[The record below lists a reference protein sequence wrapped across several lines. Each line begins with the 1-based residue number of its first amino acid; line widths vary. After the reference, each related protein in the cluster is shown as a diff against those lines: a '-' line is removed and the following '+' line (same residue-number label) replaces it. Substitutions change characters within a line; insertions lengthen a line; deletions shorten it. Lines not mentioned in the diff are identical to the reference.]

1 MPRGSASCRVGSI
14 PWTSGF
20 TGKPATETL
29 RCHWRGAGW
38 WCASSRALLRTA
50 PAGGHHSDGVSRTD
64 GLDFELNESQR
75 KLVGM
80 VRDFCVREVKPHAQE
95 WDREERF
102 PREVVGQL
110 GELGL
115 LGMTVPE
122 ELGGSELDTLSVAC
136 VVEEIARWDGSLG
149 LTVASHNGLGTSHLL
164 KFGSDDL
171 RKRYIPDIAAGK
183 KLAAWGLTE
192 PGSGSDA
199 AGMRTTAVRKD
210 KSWVLNG
217 AKMFITQGTVGDVFV
232 VLALTDPNKRQKGVT
247 AFLLEKG
254 MKGFSQRALH
264 GKLGMRSSD
273 TAELVLEDVFVEDWR
288 RIGEVG
294 GGFVDTL
301 KILDKGRITIGA
313 LSVGLGRGALEE
325 SVLYSKERKAFGKP
339 IADFQALRW
348 MMADMATELDAA
360 RLLVHR
366 AATLCDAGRPYTTE
380 ASMGK
385 LFASEAACRAAAHGV
400 QIHGGYG
407 FTKEFL
413 VERIYRDVKLCTIG
427 EGTSEIQ
434 RMVIARELLKA

>member
-1 MPRGSASCRVGSI
+1 MD
-14 PWTSGF
+14 F
-20 TGKPATETL
+20 QL
-29 RCHWRGAGW
+29 
-38 WCASSRALLRTA
+38 
-50 PAGGHHSDGVSRTD
+50 SD
-64 GLDFELNESQR
+64 SQK
-75 KLVGM
+75 KLVEM
-80 VRDFCVREVKPHAQE
+80 VRDFCVREVKPHATE

-102 PREVVGQL
+102 PREVVAQL

-122 ELGGSELDTLSVAC
+122 ELGGAELDTLSIAA
-136 VVEEIARWDGSLG
+136 VVEEVARWDGSLA

-164 KFGSDDL
+164 RFGSEEL

-210 KSWVLNG
+210 KGWVLNG
-217 AKMFITQGTVGDVFV
+217 TKMFITQGSVGDVFV
-232 VLALTDPNKRQKGVT
+232 VLALTEPGKRQKGVT

-254 MKGFSQRALH
+254 LKGFSQRPMH

-273 TAELVLEDVFVEDWR
+273 TAELVMEDCYVEDWR
-288 RIGEVG
+288 RIGEVN
-294 GGFVDTL
+294 GGFIDTL

-325 SVLYSKERKAFGKP
+325 SVAYSKERKAFGKP
-339 IADFQALRW
+339 ISDFQALRW

-360 RLLVHR
+360 RLLVWR
-366 AATLCDAGRPYTTE
+366 AAALADQGRPYSSE
-380 ASMGK
+380 AAMGK
-385 LFASEAACRAAAHGV
+385 LFASEAACRAAAQAV

-407 FTKEFL
+407 FTREFM

-434 RMVIARELLKA
+434 RLVIARELLKA

>member
-1 MPRGSASCRVGSI
+1 MME
-14 PWTSGF
+14 F
-20 TGKPATETL
+20 T
-29 RCHWRGAGW
+29 
-38 WCASSRALLRTA
+38 
-50 PAGGHHSDGVSRTD
+50 
-64 GLDFELNESQR
+64 LNDSQQ
-75 KLVGM
+75 KLVQM
-80 VRDFCVREVKPHAQE
+80 VRDFCVREVKPYAME
-95 WDREERF
+95 WDRDERF
-102 PREVVGQL
+102 PREIVSQL

-122 ELGGSELDTLSVAC
+122 ELGGSELDTLSVAA
-136 VVEEIARWDGSLG
+136 VVEEIARWDGSLA

-164 KFGSDDL
+164 RFGSDEL
-171 RKRYIPDIAAGK
+171 RKRFIPDIAAGK

-210 KSWVLNG
+210 KGWVLNG
-217 AKMFITQGTVGDVFV
+217 TKMFITQGSVGDVFV
-232 VLALTDPNKRQKGVT
+232 VLALSEPGKRQKGVT

-254 MKGFSQRALH
+254 IKGFSQRALH

-273 TAELVLEDVFVEDWR
+273 TAELVLEDCYVEDWR
-288 RIGEVG
+288 RIGEVN
-294 GGFVDTL
+294 GGFIDTL

-325 SVLYSKERKAFGKP
+325 SVAYARERKAFGKP
-339 IADFQALRW
+339 IADFEALRF

-360 RLLVHR
+360 RLLVWR
-366 AATLCDAGRPYTTE
+366 AAQLCDEKKPYTRE
-380 ASMGK
+380 AAMAK
-385 LFASEAACRAAAHGV
+385 LFASEAACRAAAAGV

-407 FTKEFL
+407 FTREFL

-434 RMVIARELLKA
+434 RLVIARELLKA

>member
-1 MPRGSASCRVGSI
+1 MN
-14 PWTSGF
+14 
-20 TGKPATETL
+20 
-29 RCHWRGAGW
+29 
-38 WCASSRALLRTA
+38 
-50 PAGGHHSDGVSRTD
+50 
-64 GLDFELNESQR
+64 FELNESQQ
-75 KLVGM
+75 KLVSM
-80 VRDFCVREVKPHAQE
+80 VRDFCVREVKPHAME
-95 WDREERF
+95 WDRDESF
-102 PREVVGQL
+102 PREVVAHL

-122 ELGGSELDTLSVAC
+122 ELGGSALDTVSVAA
-136 VVEEIARWDGSLG
+136 VIEEIARWDGSLA

-164 KFGSDDL
+164 RFGSDQL
-171 RKRYIPDIAAGK
+171 KQKFIPDIAAGK
-183 KLAAWGLTE
+183 KLAAWALTE

-199 AGMRTTAVRKD
+199 AGMRSTAVRKD
-210 KSWVLNG
+210 KGWVLNG
-217 AKMFITQGTVGDVFV
+217 SKMFITQGTVGDVFV
-232 VLALTDPNKRQKGVT
+232 VLCLTDPALRQKGVT

-254 MKGFSQRALH
+254 MPGFSQRPLH

-288 RIGEVG
+288 RIGAVG
-294 GGFVDTL
+294 GAFIDTL

-325 SVLYSKERKAFGKP
+325 SVAYSKDRKAFGKP
-339 IADFQALRW
+339 IGDFQALRW

-366 AATLCDAGRPYTTE
+366 AAVLCDLGKPYGLE
-380 ASMGK
+380 AAMGK
-385 LFASEAACRAAAHGV
+385 LFASEACCRAAANGV

-407 FTKEFL
+407 FTREFL

-434 RMVIARELLKA
+434 RLVIARELLKA

>member
-1 MPRGSASCRVGSI
+1 M
-14 PWTSGF
+14 
-20 TGKPATETL
+20 
-29 RCHWRGAGW
+29 
-38 WCASSRALLRTA
+38 
-50 PAGGHHSDGVSRTD
+50 
-64 GLDFELNESQR
+64 DFGLNESQR
-75 KLVGM
+75 KLVQM

-95 WDREERF
+95 WDRDERF

-122 ELGGSELDTLSVAC
+122 ELGGSALDTVSVAA
-136 VVEEIARWDGSLG
+136 VVEEIARWDGSLA

-164 KFGSDDL
+164 RFGNDEL
-171 RKRYIPDIAAGK
+171 RQRYIPDIAAGR

-210 KSWVLNG
+210 KGWVLNG

-232 VLALTDPNKRQKGVT
+232 VLALTDPDKRQKGVT
-247 AFLLEKG
+247 AFLLEKSLA
-254 MKGFSQRALH
+254 GFSQRPLH

-273 TAELVLEDVFVEDWR
+273 TAELVMEDVYVEDWR

-294 GGFVDTL
+294 SGFVDTL

-325 SVLYSKERKAFGKP
+325 SVIYARERKAFGKS
-339 IADFQALRW
+339 IADFQALRF
-348 MMADMATELDAA
+348 MMADMSTELDAA
-360 RLLVHR
+360 RLLVQR
-366 AATLCDAGRPYTTE
+366 AANLADQGRRYTSE
-380 ASMGK
+380 AAMGK
-385 LFASEAACRAAAHGV
+385 LFASEAACRAAACGV

-407 FTKEFL
+407 FTREFL

-434 RMVIARELLKA
+434 RLVIARELLKA

>member
-1 MPRGSASCRVGSI
+1 LEFG
-14 PWTSGF
+14 
-20 TGKPATETL
+20 
-29 RCHWRGAGW
+29 
-38 WCASSRALLRTA
+38 
-50 PAGGHHSDGVSRTD
+50 
-64 GLDFELNESQR
+64 LNESQR
-75 KLVGM
+75 KLVQM
-80 VRDFCVREVKPHAQE
+80 VRDFCVREVKPRAQE

-102 PREVVGQL
+102 PRDVVSQL

-122 ELGGSELDTLSVAC
+122 ELGGSALDTISVAA
-136 VVEEIARWDGSLG
+136 VVEEIARWDGSLA

-164 KFGSDDL
+164 RFGSDEL
-171 RKRYIPDIAAGK
+171 RQRYIPDIAAGR

-199 AGMRTTAVRKD
+199 AGMRSTAVRKD
-210 KSWVLNG
+210 KGWVLNG

-232 VLALTDPNKRQKGVT
+232 VLALTDPDKRQKGVT
-247 AFLLEKG
+247 AFLLEKSLP
-254 MKGFSQRALH
+254 GFSQRPLH

-273 TAELVLEDVFVEDWR
+273 TAELVMEDVYVEDWR

-294 GGFVDTL
+294 SGFVDTL

-325 SVLYSKERKAFGKP
+325 SVLYARERKAFGKS
-339 IADFQALRW
+339 IADFQALRF

-360 RLLVHR
+360 RLLVQR
-366 AATLCDAGRPYTTE
+366 AANLADQGRRYTSE
-380 ASMGK
+380 AAMAK
-385 LFASEAACRAAAHGV
+385 LFASEAACRAAACGV

-407 FTKEFL
+407 FTREFL

-434 RMVIARELLKA
+434 RLVIARELLKA

>member
-1 MPRGSASCRVGSI
+1 
-14 PWTSGF
+14 
-20 TGKPATETL
+20 
-29 RCHWRGAGW
+29 
-38 WCASSRALLRTA
+38 
-50 PAGGHHSDGVSRTD
+50 
-64 GLDFELNESQR
+64 LDFELNESQR
-75 KLVGM
+75 KLVAM
-80 VRDFCVREVKPHAQE
+80 VRDFCAREVKPHAVE

-102 PREVVGQL
+102 PREVVAHL

-122 ELGGSELDTLSVAC
+122 ELGGSGLDTLSVAA
-136 VVEEIARWDGSLG
+136 VVEEIARCDGSLA

-164 KFGSDDL
+164 RFGSDEL
-171 RKRYIPDIAAGK
+171 RKRYIPEIAAGR

-199 AGMRTTAVRKD
+199 AGMRSTAVK
-210 KSWVLNG
+210 KGNGWVLNG
-217 AKMFITQGTVGDVFV
+217 SKMFITQGSVGDVFV
-232 VLALTDPNKRQKGVT
+232 VLALTDPGKRQKGIT
-247 AFLLEKG
+247 AFLLEKEL
-254 MKGFSQRALH
+254 KGFTQRPMH

-273 TAELVLEDVFVEDWR
+273 TAELVMEDCYLEDWR
-288 RIGEVG
+288 RIGEVN

-325 SVLYSKERKAFGKP
+325 SVAYSQERRAFGKP
-339 IADFQALRW
+339 IADYQALRW

-360 RLLVHR
+360 RLLVWR
-366 AATLCDAGRPYTTE
+366 AASLCDQGKPYTSE
-380 ASMGK
+380 AAMAK
-385 LFASEAACRAAAHGV
+385 LFASEAACRAAASGV

-407 FTKEFL
+407 YTREFM

-434 RMVIARELLKA
+434 RLVIARDLLKS